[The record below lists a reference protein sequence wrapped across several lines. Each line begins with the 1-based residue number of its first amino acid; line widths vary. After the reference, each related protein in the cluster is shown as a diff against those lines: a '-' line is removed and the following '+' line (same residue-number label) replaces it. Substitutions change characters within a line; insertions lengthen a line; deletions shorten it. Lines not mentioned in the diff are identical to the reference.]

1 MSWYSLQ
8 MTNVGRAIAD
18 WRVALGEAA
27 VSTDTETLV
36 GYQLNTSEFLPRD
49 LLAVLRP
56 SSLREVQQVLAVA
69 RSSRIALYPIS
80 TGKNWG
86 FGSALPVCGPAALV
100 DLGRMDRILKVD
112 PNFGYAVFEPGVT
125 QGKMADR
132 LLALGGTLKLNVTG
146 AGRDTSIVGNVLDHG
161 VGNLGP
167 RINDLLGLEVV
178 LGNGEV
184 VRTGL
189 WHLGGCADATH
200 HYPPGVGPDLRG
212 LFVQSS
218 FGIITRMVL
227 RLHRVTPFLELTV
240 VIPESKLP
248 NYIDELR
255 LARDDGIV
263 NGYARVT
270 DAADSGIRFF
280 SPAGPATW
288 KSQVILRGTRGM
300 RAEARR
306 ELERR
311 LDGVVSRIDGFD
323 TECDR
328 VDTRGSDDRS
338 FLEARLSLA
347 NGIPSNRS
355 LERIAGMVGKPLEDG
370 NAGLD
375 RDRDLPGF
383 LCVNVSLP
391 FAGEYVAACSAAV
404 RAAAD
409 EAGIET
415 SRFFGVVGP
424 MALSGFFP
432 FYFDRHS
439 GSDIARAHALKDEIA
454 RRLEAVGAYPMRIDI
469 DSMGAFI
476 ARTDDGFWRS
486 VSAIKQALDPQ
497 GVISPGHYCAGPQR
511 APGPKPE
518 DRPL

>member
-1 MSWYSLQ
+1 MID
-8 MTNVGRAIAD
+8 VGEAIAD
-18 WRVALGEAA
+18 WRAALGESA
-27 VSTDTETLV
+27 VSTDTETLD
-36 GYQLNTSEFLPRD
+36 GYQLNTSEFLPRE

-56 SSLREVQQVLAVA
+56 SSLREVQQILTVA
-69 RSSRIALYPIS
+69 RSSRIPLYPIS
-80 TGKNWG
+80 TGRNWG

-100 DLGRMDRILKVD
+100 DLGRMNRILKVD

-125 QGKMADR
+125 QGKMADH
-132 LLALGGTLKLNVTG
+132 LVALGGSLKLNVTG

-189 WHLGGCADATH
+189 WHLGACSDAPH
-200 HYPPGVGPDLRG
+200 HYPPGLGPDLRG

-218 FGIITRMVL
+218 FGIITRMAL
-227 RLHRVTPFLELTV
+227 RLHPVTPFLELTLE
-240 VIPESKLP
+240 IPEPKLP
-248 NYIDELR
+248 TFVDELR
-255 LARDDGIV
+255 RARDDGIV
-263 NGYARVT
+263 NEYARIT
-270 DAADSGIRFF
+270 DAADSNIRFF
-280 SPAGPATW
+280 SPTAPATW

-311 LDGVVSRIDGFD
+311 FDGVVSRIDAFD

-328 VDTRGSDDRS
+328 ADMCSGDDRS
-338 FLEARLSLA
+338 FLEARLDLK

-355 LERIAGMVGKPLEDG
+355 LERIAGMVGKPLEDA

-404 RAAAD
+404 QAAAD
-409 EAGIET
+409 EAGIKT
-415 SRFFGVVGP
+415 SRFFGVVEP

-432 FYFDRHS
+432 FYFDRRS
-439 GSDIARAHALKDEIA
+439 FSDIARAHAFKDELC

-476 ARTDDGFWRS
+476 TRTDDGFWRS
-486 VSAIKQALDPQ
+486 VSAIKKALDPQ
-497 GVISPGHYCAGPQR
+497 GVISPGHYCAAPQR
-511 APGPKPE
+511 VPGLCP
-518 DRPL
+518 DGRPL